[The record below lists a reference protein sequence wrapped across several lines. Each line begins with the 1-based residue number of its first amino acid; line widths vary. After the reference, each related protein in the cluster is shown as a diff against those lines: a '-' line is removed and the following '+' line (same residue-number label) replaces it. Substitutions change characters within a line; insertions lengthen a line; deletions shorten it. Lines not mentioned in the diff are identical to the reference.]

1 MGQLNLADGA
11 IVYIDTAIVIYTLE
25 GNTSYLASLEP
36 RWTKFQSG
44 NIELM
49 TSELTLMEVLVQPLK
64 TNNLELAA
72 DYEEFLTNSTI
83 QLLPVSRVILKNA
96 AQLRSV
102 KNIKTPDA
110 IHASTAIQHS
120 CTIFLTNDRGF
131 QNTPGLPVMILDQVI
146 QS

>member
-1 MGQLNLADGA
+1 MGQLNLPDNA

-25 GNTSYLASLEP
+25 GNENYLPSLDPLWSRFE
-36 RWTKFQSG
+36 SG
-44 NIELM
+44 DIELM
-49 TSELTLMEVLVQPLK
+49 TSELTLMEVLVHPLK
-64 TNNLELAA
+64 TKNLQLVA
-72 DYEEFLTNSTI
+72 DYEEFLTDSAI
-83 QLLPVSRVILKNA
+83 QLLPINRAILKSA
-96 AQLRSV
+96 AQIRSV

-120 CTIFLTNDRGF
+120 CTIFLRNDRGF

>member
-36 RWTKFQSG
+36 LWTKFQSG

-72 DYEEFLTNSTI
+72 DYEEFLTDSTI
-83 QLLPVSRVILKNA
+83 QLLPISRPILKNA

-102 KNIKTPDA
+102 KNIKAPDA

>member
-36 RWTKFQSG
+36 LWTKFQSG

>member
-36 RWTKFQSG
+36 LWTKFQSG

-96 AQLRSV
+96 APLRSV

>member
-25 GNTSYLASLEP
+25 GNENYLASLEP
-36 RWTKFQSG
+36 LWVKFQSG
-44 NIELM
+44 DIELM

-64 TNNLELAA
+64 INNLELAA
-72 DYEEFLTNSTI
+72 DYEEFLTDSTI
-83 QLLPVSRVILKNA
+83 QLLPISRAILKNA
-96 AQLRSV
+96 AQLRSI